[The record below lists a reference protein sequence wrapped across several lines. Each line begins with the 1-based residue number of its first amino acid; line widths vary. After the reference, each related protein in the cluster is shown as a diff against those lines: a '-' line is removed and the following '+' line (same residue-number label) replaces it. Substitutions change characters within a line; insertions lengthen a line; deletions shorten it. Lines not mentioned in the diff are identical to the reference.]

1 MKIRS
6 MDLIFYLNFL
16 HILQYLY
23 DLGSLLRKWAFIALM
38 NTEDSGKNRTFKRII
53 INMSRGKRIEP
64 QENKQTNKISTEGK
78 AVEGQKPQEL
88 GERVASPWPREDL
101 GALCHLGKMAVPV
114 SPRSIS
120 HEFAGSSPWSPK
132 C

>member
-78 AVEGQKPQEL
+78 AVEGQKPQEF

-101 GALCHLGKMAVPV
+101 GDCAIWERRQFQCLP
-114 SPRSIS
+114 
-120 HEFAGSSPWSPK
+120 
-132 C
+132 